1 MANMLFANNCN
12 TTLNGGITAVATS
25 MVVTSA
31 AGFPAPTGSQYFYC
45 TLADAATQTTIEI
58 VKVTAVSGT
67 TFTIVRGQDGTT
79 GTIFASGAVV
89 SLRLVAASLNDF
101 PKLDEANTFT
111 GANAYGTPAS
121 IVLTNASGTASININ
136 GTVGAT
142 TASTGAFTTLSA
154 SSTVSGTGFS
164 TYLAS
169 PPAIGG
175 TAAAAVTGSNLMS
188 SGGVWAKGLYAGT
201 TYTDG
206 LVIDYVSPT
215 ARFSAGTSDG
225 FAWYN
230 GGVGTTTLM
239 TLSSTGAIGTATWNG
254 ATVGVA
260 YGGTG
265 TATAFTTGSV
275 VYAGASGVYSQDNAN
290 FFWDGTNHRLGIG
303 ITTPNAFIDIYSAT
317 QGYAGIG
324 LQGYSSATKWYV
336 LSGISGVSIS
346 PFVISTNGAGISP
359 AVCVYPSGGVS
370 IGNTTDAG
378 ANNLSVTGSASAA
391 SFIPTSATVPN
402 NGLYLPAANSVGFA
416 TNSTERMRIDSSGNL
431 LVGNT
436 IYNGANAGGIQVGAS
451 SIGAIY
457 VGHATGTA
465 SGNPYMQYNYN
476 GTSIGS
482 ITQAGTTG
490 VLYNVTSDYRL
501 KSNVTPI
508 QDALSIIQSLKP
520 VSFTW
525 VDGRLDDGFI
535 AHELQAVIPN
545 CVTGEKDAVN
555 EDGTPK
561 YQQMDSSGVIPFL
574 VKAVQELTD
583 RLIALES
590 K

>member
-12 TTLNGGITAVATS
+12 TTLSSSLTNVATTMS
-25 MVVTSA
+25 VTSA
-31 AGFPAPTGSQYFYC
+31 TGFPAPTGSQYFYC

-89 SLRLVAASLNDF
+89 SLRLVRANLTDF
-101 PKLDEANTFT
+101 ALLDEANTFT

-239 TLSSTGAIGTATWNG
+239 TLSSAGAIGTATWNG

-265 TATAFTTGSV
+265 LTTFTANGIVYASSTSALSTGS
-275 VYAGASGVYSQDNAN
+275 ALT
-290 FFWDGTNHRLGIG
+290 FDGT
-303 ITTPNAFIDIYSAT
+303 
-317 QGYAGIG
+317 
-324 LQGYSSATKWYV
+324 
-336 LSGISGVSIS
+336 
-346 PFVISTNGAGISP
+346 
-359 AVCVYPSGGVS
+359 
-370 IGNTTDAG
+370 
-378 ANNLSVTGSASAA
+378 NLSVTGKVIAKT
-391 SFIPTSATVPN
+391 ITQGNQTSDTNQILKTTTSGVF
-402 NGLYLPAANSVGFA
+402 GLSPVSQLCGWQSSGSSNTFTITFSGRPSGLVVVGVANSV
-416 TNSTERMRIDSSGNL
+416 SGSQS
-431 LVGNT
+431 
-436 IYNGANAGGIQVGAS
+436 AGGVFLVVATDTVLQVTTISQTGWVVMTTSTSGLQITFTLALS
-451 SIGAIY
+451 
-457 VGHATGTA
+457 ATGYWNATLLGTA
-465 SGNPYMQYNYN
+465 V
-476 GTSIGS
+476 
-482 ITQAGTTG
+482 A
-490 VLYNVTSDYRL
+490 
-501 KSNVTPI
+501 
-508 QDALSIIQSLKP
+508 
-520 VSFTW
+520 
-525 VDGRLDDGFI
+525 
-535 AHELQAVIPN
+535 
-545 CVTGEKDAVN
+545 
-555 EDGTPK
+555 
-561 YQQMDSSGVIPFL
+561 
-574 VKAVQELTD
+574 
-583 RLIALES
+583 
-590 K
+590 

>member
-31 AGFPAPTGSQYFYC
+31 TGFPSPTGSQYFYC

-67 TFTIVRGQDGTT
+67 TFTIVRGQDGTS

-89 SLRLVAASLNDF
+89 SLRLVRANLTDF
-101 PKLDEANTFT
+101 ALLDEANTFT

-230 GGVGTTTLM
+230 GGVGTTALM
-239 TLSSTGAIGTATWNG
+239 TLSSAGAIGTATWNG

-265 TATAFTTGSV
+265 LTTLTAGYIPFGNGTSAFASSANLTFTGSFLSLLGTS
-275 VYAGASGVYSQDNAN
+275 AFGASSAIRSDFYYQGANKTLTSTTANIGIGTSTAMGADVGGSLSFNAH
-290 FFWDGTNHRLGIG
+290 FDGTSDQPPMAVIKGAKEN
-303 ITTPNAFIDIYSAT
+303 
-317 QGYAGIG
+317 
-324 LQGYSSATKWYV
+324 
-336 LSGISGVSIS
+336 GISGNYAGYLAFGTSQG
-346 PFVISTNGAGISP
+346 GAGFAEAMRIS
-359 AVCVYPSGGVS
+359 SNQGVS
-370 IGNTTDAG
+370 IGNTTDPGAGSLLVFGNGIFGAATAPLNARLFVKGASVTSTDACATFQNSNGSELFSVYEAG
-378 ANNLSVTGSASAA
+378 AVRAQYIGS
-391 SFIPTSATVPN
+391 
-402 NGLYLPAANSVGFA
+402 
-416 TNSTERMRIDSSGNL
+416 
-431 LVGNT
+431 
-436 IYNGANAGGIQVGAS
+436 
-451 SIGAIY
+451 
-457 VGHATGTA
+457 ATGTA
-465 SGNPYMQYNYN
+465 LVLDASGYIKTLTSSIRYKKDVAPIDIGLDFILGLNPVKYN
-476 GTSIGS
+476 
-482 ITQAGTTG
+482 
-490 VLYNVTSDYRL
+490 L
-501 KSNVTPI
+501 KESNESQV
-508 QDALSIIQSLKP
+508 
-520 VSFTW
+520 
-525 VDGRLDDGFI
+525 GFI
-535 AHELQAVIPN
+535 AEDFPDSRLTSMAKIDIEDESKGYQV
-545 CVTGEKDAVN
+545 ESVN
-555 EDGTPK
+555 YAQIVAP
-561 YQQMDSSGVIPFL
+561 L
-574 VKAVQELTD
+574 VKAIQELNAKFDAYVASHT
-583 RLIALES
+583 
-590 K
+590 